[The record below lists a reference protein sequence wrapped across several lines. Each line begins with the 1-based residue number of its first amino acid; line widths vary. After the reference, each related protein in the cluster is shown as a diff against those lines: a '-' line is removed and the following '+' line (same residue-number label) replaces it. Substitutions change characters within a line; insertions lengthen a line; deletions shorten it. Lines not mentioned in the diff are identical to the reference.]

1 MEHVVAADAVE
12 SRRTV
17 SCRRRLLRTSL
28 TWPLLLS
35 TLTQLLRGRATKRC
49 HYSYVEKSA
58 TLMQLLRGGATLFT
72 YAALTGSTS
81 LGTASF
87 AWEQP
92 EKIQRNTLVEKNT
105 VQYCSHTLDNYT
117 QFVPPAKKAIHSFD
131 LLSFLLSQYYT
142 FCANL
147 TNLWRFLISDFYSY
161 TCIA

>member
-105 VQYCSHTLDNYT
+105 VQYCSHKYKYDTNTNTILFT
-117 QFVPPAKKAIHSFD
+117 QIQIRCKYKYNIVHTNTKEHCAGEEHSSILFTH
-131 LLSFLLSQYYT
+131 S
-142 FCANL
+142 
-147 TNLWRFLISDFYSY
+147 
-161 TCIA
+161 